1 MQAMRAALAACLCAA
16 LIALAAPSAAD
27 QNDPRLDAMFE
38 TLQSGALSF
47 TEAKALEQRIWGV
60 WLETDTG
67 SAEVLLKD
75 GMAAMSDRDVK
86 RAEESFTALIELAP
100 DFAEGWNKRAT
111 VRYFGGDYA
120 GSIEDIKRTLTL
132 EPRHFG
138 AMSGLGLNYDAL
150 GDAEAAAEAY
160 EKALDL
166 NPYMPGIAQRLER
179 LRDQLEDNKI

>member
-1 MQAMRAALAACLCAA
+1 MQAMRATLGALVCVVCLS
-16 LIALAAPSAAD
+16 LAAPAAAD
-27 QNDPRLDAMFE
+27 QTDPRLDEMFDV
-38 TLQSGALSF
+38 LQSGELSF
-47 TEAKALEQRIWGV
+47 GEAKALEQRIWGL
-60 WLETDTG
+60 WLEPGSG

-75 GMAAMSDRDVK
+75 GMSAMSDRDLQ
-86 RAEESFTALIELAP
+86 RAEESFTALVELAP

-111 VRYFGGDYA
+111 IRYYGGDYA

-160 EKALDL
+160 EKALDI
-166 NPYMPGIAQRLER
+166 NPYMPGIAQRLQQ